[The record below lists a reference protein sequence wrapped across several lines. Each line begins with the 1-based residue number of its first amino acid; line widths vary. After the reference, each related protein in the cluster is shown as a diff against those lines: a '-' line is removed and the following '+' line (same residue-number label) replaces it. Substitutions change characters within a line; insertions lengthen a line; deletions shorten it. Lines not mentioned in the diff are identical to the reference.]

1 MDGTSNIFV
10 IEISRN
16 LDEVPNAERQRL
28 RPGKLSPRR
37 PVPDHIPRPPYVN
50 SRQPPGIASGA
61 EVHDENGIEC
71 MRSSGKLA
79 AQVLQYAG
87 TLVKVKLWYFL
98 TSQKDSYLVLY
109 IN

>member
-50 SRQPPGIASGA
+50 SRQSPGIASGA

-71 MRSSGKLA
+71 MRFSGKLA

>member
-1 MDGTSNIFV
+1 
-10 IEISRN
+10 
-16 LDEVPNAERQRL
+16 
-28 RPGKLSPRR
+28 
-37 PVPDHIPRPPYVN
+37 
-50 SRQPPGIASGA
+50 
-61 EVHDENGIEC
+61 

-87 TLVKVKLWYFL
+87 TLVKVKWWYFL